1 MKYDSAE
8 EDTIRKEMFKNI
20 INCIDNNLTEEEQAI
35 IRMRINDVTQSEIAK
50 ILGISQ
56 TTVSRRLKKITSKIE
71 ACTV

>member
-1 MKYDSAE
+1 MIN
-8 EDTIRKEMFKNI
+8 EDEINKIIGNKITIFRKE
-20 INCIDNNLTEEEQAI
+20 
-35 IRMRINDVTQSEIAK
+35 NDISRSKFAK